1 MRTIRTIQAFRTWRR
16 RYDVRQTSIGFVPT
30 MGAMHA
36 GHRSLIQRAR
46 RTCNT
51 VVVSIFVNPLQF
63 GPAED
68 YRRYPRDLSR
78 DLALCREENV
88 DVVLLPQLEDLF
100 PSDFQTRVTVSEL
113 SQRWE
118 GEHRPT
124 HFQGVTTIV
133 TKLLNLVRPAR
144 TFLGQKDYQQFLVI
158 KQLVKDL
165 ELDTRITLCATIRES
180 NGLALSSR
188 NQYLTATQRQ
198 QALLVY
204 QALSAGKHTIAQ
216 GARRSHVVEKN
227 MAKIINAEPHSH
239 IDYLTCCDVRTLEP
253 LTRLREK
260 VVLLGAIR
268 IGSIRLIDNLIVQ
281 IRK

>member
-1 MRTIRTIQAFRTWRR
+1 MRTIRTIQAFRAWQRQQ
-16 RYDVRQTSIGFVPT
+16 VRQTSIGFVPT

-46 RTCNT
+46 RTCKT

-63 GPAED
+63 GPTED
-68 YRRYPRDLSR
+68 YRHYPRDLSR
-78 DLALCREENV
+78 DLTLCREENV
-88 DVVLLPQLEDLF
+88 NVVFVPQVEDLF
-100 PSDFQTRVTVSEL
+100 PSNFQTRVTVSEL

-118 GEHRPT
+118 GQHRPT
-124 HFQGVTTIV
+124 HFQGVTTVV

-158 KQLVKDL
+158 QQLVKDL
-165 ELDTRITLCATIRES
+165 ELDTRVTLCATIRES

-188 NQYLTATQRQ
+188 NQYLTATERQ
-198 QALLVY
+198 QAHLVY
-204 QALSAGKHTIAQ
+204 QALSAGRHAIAQ
-216 GARRSHVVEKN
+216 GARRSDVVEKN
-227 MAKIINAEPHSH
+227 MAKIINAEPHSR
-239 IDYLTCCDVRTLEP
+239 IDYLACCDARTLEP

-281 IRK
+281 IRE